1 MLVFWSLNTHLQSII
16 LAFSDLST
24 EELLFKGED
33 SNSLTSE
40 VGMALGVL
48 IGDPQYNLISS
59 I

>member
-24 EELLFKGED
+24 EELLFKRED